1 MRDVLRDVFYFLFKN
16 VEVIGKWFLL
26 VICMSDFEN
35 FYVNGILSIIVLEV
49 VVVMV
54 LVICRSEKIVILLY
68 FLEYI

>member
-26 VICMSDFEN
+26 VICMRDFEN
-35 FYVNGILSIIVLEV
+35 IYVNGILSIIVLEV

-54 LVICRSEKIVILLY
+54 LVICRSEKNCDIVVFFGI
-68 FLEYI
+68 

>member
-26 VICMSDFEN
+26 VICISDFEN

-68 FLEYI
+68 FLEYN

>member
-26 VICMSDFEN
+26 VICISDFEN

-49 VVVMV
+49 VVV
-54 LVICRSEKIVILLY
+54 CRSEINCDIVVFFGI
-68 FLEYI
+68 

>member
-68 FLEYI
+68 FLEYN

>member
-35 FYVNGILSIIVLEV
+35 FYVNGVLSIIVLEV

-54 LVICRSEKIVILLY
+54 LVICRSEKKCDIVVFFGI
-68 FLEYI
+68 